1 MLDADMQQ
9 HLFPLITVFVG
20 LMGACV
26 GSFLNV
32 IVYRVPRGE
41 SLVSPPSHCPACG
54 HLIPAW
60 QNVPVLAWLFLRG
73 RCHFCRAPIAVR
85 YPLVELSAAL
95 LFTATWLVVFRE
107 GLPWVSLVRHCVFLA
122 ALLAVSLTDLD
133 CRLVPNVV
141 TFPAMAWALATAALL
156 PSTAV
161 LPGSL
166 VDGSFQPGMVT
177 AGLEALVLEP
187 AGILLGERGRAVLE
201 SGSGL
206 VTGIA
211 LLWAFRFVS
220 QTIWGSRTRRATS
233 PVPFLLT
240 PERFRL
246 GDQYDGPLPAFLPPS
261 FETVRF
267 QADSICLRSRGQAED
282 SRIPGRAEVA
292 FSLAEV
298 NIGARSIPLAEI
310 ERIEGETATWTF
322 SREVLGWGDVKLVGV
337 CGAFLG
343 PDACVFVIMLGA
355 LGASLAGLT
364 VLAVRRRGGIVLP
377 FAPFLAGA
385 AAIWFFFGKDL
396 ALLYGRAI
404 LGLHSGEMP
413 L

>member
-9 HLFPLITVFVG
+9 YLFPLITVFVG
-20 LMGACV
+20 VMGACV

-73 RCHFCRAPIAVR
+73 RCHFCHGRISVR
-85 YPLVELSAAL
+85 YPLVELSTAL
-95 LFTATWLVVFRE
+95 LFLATWLVVFRQ
-107 GLPWVSLVRHCVFLA
+107 GLPWVSLVRYCVFLA
-122 ALLAVSLTDLD
+122 VLLAVSLTDLD
-133 CRLVPNVV
+133 CRLVPNLV

-156 PSTAV
+156 PAATV

-166 VDGSFQPGMVT
+166 ADGSLQPGLVT
-177 AGLEALVLEP
+177 AGIEALVLEP
-187 AGILLGERGRAVLE
+187 AGILLGDHGGAILE
-201 SGSGL
+201 SAAGL
-206 VTGIA
+206 ATGIA

-220 QTIWGSRTRRATS
+220 QTIWGRRTRQVSA

-246 GDQYDGPLPAFLPPS
+246 GEQYDGPPAAFLPPS
-261 FETVRF
+261 FESVGF
-267 QADSICLRSRGQAED
+267 QADNLRLRTRGQAEEQ
-282 SRIPGRAEVA
+282 SIPGRTEVT
-292 FSLAEV
+292 FSPV
-298 NIGARSIPLAEI
+298 DVSIGTRSLPLAEI
-310 ERIEGETATWTF
+310 ERLEGATAAWTF
-322 SREVLGWGDVKLVGV
+322 SRDVLGWGDIKLVGV

-343 PDACVFVIMLGA
+343 PDACIFVIMLGA

-364 VLAVRRRGGIVLP
+364 VLAIRRRGGIVLP
-377 FAPFLAGA
+377 FAPFLASA

-396 ALLYGRAI
+396 ALLYGRVI
-404 LGLHSGEMP
+404 LGLHSGEMS